1 MKKTLTKIA
10 LGLLCLALVFT
21 SCNPP
26 SYSKSMEDVKTPVN
40 LTNYEPLDIKSIQAD
55 SNEIV
60 SAVNSSEYIRGFD
73 ASALYA
79 LERNGAIF
87 YDSDNS
93 EKDMLTIL
101 KNHGVNWI
109 RLRVWNNPYSQAAG
123 TAENTGF
130 CDIKKAKEISVRA
143 KALGMKVLI
152 DFHYSDTWADP
163 DDQNLPAAWDKYA
176 NDADALADAVYDFTK
191 KSLTILKEA
200 GATPDM
206 VQIGNEID
214 SGMFLKKS
222 DGTTVAFNKSDLPTF
237 LAKASAAVKDV
248 DSNIKVMIHTTSRN
262 SGNNTKG
269 VLDLLD
275 SSIYDVIGLSYYP
288 FYDHG
293 NLETLSE
300 IIKGIKTALPEKDV
314 VIAETSFAWT
324 VDWVQG
330 KNDDTNNILYYTGE
344 ASLATAKDSL
354 VPYSSEDTLSSSLE
368 IVEYENNK
376 CVAATVDNQ
385 AEVIRAIMEVSA
397 NAGAKG
403 IFYWGGELV
412 STTTIPSS
420 WENQALFDLDG
431 KVLPS
436 IDVFGLRVNLKQE
449 KNMPVTIILQ
459 GFEEEVASVTVYG
472 SEATLSEDNTQAT
485 LTVSSNNA
493 NFSEWIEIPAV
504 VKDADGNEIEYTG
517 DTWIVFK
524 ESGAEITLTKK
535 EEVITFPYTKEVT
548 FTGGYDLF
556 LDARAFEGLN
566 ITELKVEV
574 ASYAGSGWWANINY
588 ADNWDTD
595 ISLPWDDNISGYSTT
610 ITDSTLIESYIAG
623 GVYIA
628 GGNGDTA
635 TVTVSYTTE

>member
-26 SYSKSMEDVKTPVN
+26 SYSKAMEDVKTSTVN
-40 LTNYEPLDIKSIQAD
+40 LTNYEPLDIKPIQAD
-55 SNEIV
+55 SDDIISV
-60 SAVNSSEYIRGFD
+60 VNSSEYIRGFD

-123 TAENTGF
+123 TADNTGF
-130 CDIKKAKEISVRA
+130 CDINKAKEISVRA

-163 DDQNLPAAWDKYA
+163 VKQNLPAAWDKYA
-176 NDADALADAVYDFTK
+176 NDAGALAEAVYDFTK
-191 KSLTILKEA
+191 RSLTILKEA

-222 DGTTVAFNKSDLPTF
+222 DGTTEAFKKTALPTF
-237 LAKASAAVKDV
+237 LAEASAAVEDV

-262 SGNNTKG
+262 SGNNAKD
-269 VLDLLD
+269 VLDSLD

-293 NLETLSE
+293 TLETLASTIQSLKSTYGKE
-300 IIKGIKTALPEKDV
+300 V

-324 VDWVQG
+324 VDWVEG
-330 KNDDTNNILYYTGE
+330 KNDDTSNTLWYDGLKIALE
-344 ASLATAKDSL
+344 SLSN
-354 VPYSSEDTLSSSLE
+354 YFNGY
-368 IVEYENNK
+368 EYESGNY
-376 CVAATVDNQ
+376 CIEPTIQNQ
-385 AEVIRAIMEVSA
+385 AEVIRTIMEVSA
-397 NAGAKG
+397 NAEAQG

-412 STTTIPSS
+412 STTSIPSS

-436 IDVFGLRVNLKQE
+436 IDVFNVQSK
-449 KNMPVTIILQ
+449 
-459 GFEEEVASVTVYG
+459 VA
-472 SEATLSEDNTQAT
+472 E
-485 LTVSSNNA
+485 
-493 NFSEWIEIPAV
+493 
-504 VKDADGNEIEYTG
+504 
-517 DTWIVFK
+517 
-524 ESGAEITLTKK
+524 
-535 EEVITFPYTKEVT
+535 
-548 FTGGYDLF
+548 
-556 LDARAFEGLN
+556 
-566 ITELKVEV
+566 
-574 ASYAGSGWWANINY
+574 
-588 ADNWDTD
+588 
-595 ISLPWDDNISGYSTT
+595 
-610 ITDSTLIESYIAG
+610 
-623 GVYIA
+623 
-628 GGNGDTA
+628 
-635 TVTVSYTTE
+635 

>member
-26 SYSKSMEDVKTPVN
+26 SYSKAMEDAKTPVN
-40 LTNYEPLDIKSIQAD
+40 LTNYEPLDIKPIQAD
-55 SNEIV
+55 S
-60 SAVNSSEYIRGFD
+60 VNSSEYIRGFD

-93 EKDMLTIL
+93 EKDMLSIL

-123 TAENTGF
+123 TAYNTGF

-163 DDQNLPAAWDKYA
+163 GKQNLPAAWDKYA
-176 NDADALADAVYDFTK
+176 NDANALAEAVYDFTK
-191 KSLTILKEA
+191 KSLSILREA

-222 DGTTVAFNKSDLPTF
+222 DGTSAAFDKSDLPTF

-248 DSNIKVMIHTTSRN
+248 DSSIKVMIHTTSRN

-288 FYDHG
+288 FFDDHG
-293 NLETLSE
+293 TLETLASTIQSLITTYGKE
-300 IIKGIKTALPEKDV
+300 V

-324 VDWVQG
+324 VDWVEG
-330 KNDDTNNILYYTGE
+330 KNDTVNNILWYYGDN
-344 ASLATAKDSL
+344 AGLNTAKINL
-354 VPYSSEDTLSSSLE
+354 VPYSEDGTLSLITQDE
-368 IVEYENNK
+368 KN
-376 CVAATVDNQ
+376 CVDATIQNQ
-385 AEVIRAIMEVSA
+385 AEVIRTIMEVSA

-412 STTTIPSS
+412 STTSIGSD

-436 IDVFGLRVNLKQE
+436 IDVFGLK
-449 KNMPVTIILQ
+449 
-459 GFEEEVASVTVYG
+459 
-472 SEATLSEDNTQAT
+472 
-485 LTVSSNNA
+485 
-493 NFSEWIEIPAV
+493 
-504 VKDADGNEIEYTG
+504 
-517 DTWIVFK
+517 
-524 ESGAEITLTKK
+524 AE
-535 EEVITFPYTKEVT
+535 
-548 FTGGYDLF
+548 
-556 LDARAFEGLN
+556 
-566 ITELKVEV
+566 
-574 ASYAGSGWWANINY
+574 
-588 ADNWDTD
+588 
-595 ISLPWDDNISGYSTT
+595 
-610 ITDSTLIESYIAG
+610 
-623 GVYIA
+623 
-628 GGNGDTA
+628 
-635 TVTVSYTTE
+635 

>member
-26 SYSKSMEDVKTPVN
+26 SYSKAMEDVKTSTVN
-40 LTNYEPLDIKSIQAD
+40 LTNYEPLDIKPIQAD
-55 SNEIV
+55 SDDIISV
-60 SAVNSSEYIRGFD
+60 VNSSEYIRGFD

-123 TAENTGF
+123 TADNTGF
-130 CDIKKAKEISVRA
+130 CDINKAKEISVRA

-163 DDQNLPAAWDKYA
+163 VKQNLPAAWDKYA
-176 NDADALADAVYDFTK
+176 NDANALAEAVYDFTK
-191 KSLTILKEA
+191 RSLTILKEA
-200 GATPDM
+200 GAIPDM

-214 SGMFLKKS
+214 GGIFKYMS
-222 DGTTVAFNKSDLPTF
+222 DGKTGTSLTDSDRKSILSVASQ
-237 LAKASAAVKDV
+237 SVKEIDE
-248 DSNIKVMIHTTSRN
+248 NIKVMVHVSCRENCTHIESTLTS
-262 SGNNTKG
+262 
-269 VLDLLD
+269 LD
-275 SSIYDVIGLSYYP
+275 SSTYDVIGLSYYP

-293 NLETLSE
+293 NIETLKSTIQSLKSTYGKE
-300 IIKGIKTALPEKDV
+300 V

-330 KNDDTNNILYYTGE
+330 KNDDTNNILGE

-436 IDVFGLRVNLKQE
+436 IDVFNVQSK
-449 KNMPVTIILQ
+449 
-459 GFEEEVASVTVYG
+459 VA
-472 SEATLSEDNTQAT
+472 E
-485 LTVSSNNA
+485 
-493 NFSEWIEIPAV
+493 
-504 VKDADGNEIEYTG
+504 
-517 DTWIVFK
+517 
-524 ESGAEITLTKK
+524 
-535 EEVITFPYTKEVT
+535 
-548 FTGGYDLF
+548 
-556 LDARAFEGLN
+556 
-566 ITELKVEV
+566 
-574 ASYAGSGWWANINY
+574 
-588 ADNWDTD
+588 
-595 ISLPWDDNISGYSTT
+595 
-610 ITDSTLIESYIAG
+610 
-623 GVYIA
+623 
-628 GGNGDTA
+628 
-635 TVTVSYTTE
+635 

>member
-26 SYSKSMEDVKTPVN
+26 SYSKAMEDAKTSTVN
-40 LTNYEPLDIKSIQAD
+40 LTNYEPLDIKPIQAD

-60 SAVNSSEYIRGFD
+60 SAVTSSEYIRGFD

-123 TAENTGF
+123 TADNTGF

-163 DDQNLPAAWDKYA
+163 VKQNLPAAWDKYA
-176 NDADALADAVYDFTK
+176 NDADALAEAVYDFTK
-191 KSLTILKEA
+191 RSLTILKEA

-222 DGTTVAFNKSDLPTF
+222 DGTTVAFNKSDLPIF

-262 SGNNTKG
+262 SGNNAKD

-293 NLETLSE
+293 TLETLATTIQSLKSTYGKE
-300 IIKGIKTALPEKDV
+300 V

-324 VDWVQG
+324 VDWVDG
-330 KNDDTNNILYYTGE
+330 KNDTVNNILWYDGLDT
-344 ASLATAKDSL
+344 ALKSLNN
-354 VPYSSEDTLSSSLE
+354 YFNGY
-368 IVEYENNK
+368 EYESGK
-376 CVAATVDNQ
+376 YCIEPTIQNQ
-385 AEVIRAIMEVSA
+385 AEVIRTIMEVSA

-412 STTTIPSS
+412 STTSIGSE

-436 IDVFGLRVNLKQE
+436 IDVFGLK
-449 KNMPVTIILQ
+449 
-459 GFEEEVASVTVYG
+459 
-472 SEATLSEDNTQAT
+472 
-485 LTVSSNNA
+485 
-493 NFSEWIEIPAV
+493 
-504 VKDADGNEIEYTG
+504 
-517 DTWIVFK
+517 
-524 ESGAEITLTKK
+524 AE
-535 EEVITFPYTKEVT
+535 
-548 FTGGYDLF
+548 
-556 LDARAFEGLN
+556 
-566 ITELKVEV
+566 
-574 ASYAGSGWWANINY
+574 
-588 ADNWDTD
+588 
-595 ISLPWDDNISGYSTT
+595 
-610 ITDSTLIESYIAG
+610 
-623 GVYIA
+623 
-628 GGNGDTA
+628 
-635 TVTVSYTTE
+635 

>member
-26 SYSKSMEDVKTPVN
+26 SYSKAMEDVKTPVN
-40 LTNYEPLDIKSIQAD
+40 LTNYEPLDIKPIQAD

-123 TAENTGF
+123 TAGNTGF

-163 DDQNLPAAWDKYA
+163 VKQNLPAAWDKYA

-191 KSLTILKEA
+191 RSLTILKEA

-222 DGTTVAFNKSDLPTF
+222 DGTTVAFNKSDLPIF

-262 SGNNTKG
+262 SGNNAKD

-449 KNMPVTIILQ
+449 KIMPVTIILE
-459 GFEEEVASVTVYG
+459 GFEEEVASVTVVNG
-472 SEATLSEDNTQAT
+472 SEVTLSEDKTQAT
-485 LTVSSNNA
+485 LTVSSNDA
-493 NFSEWIEIPAV
+493 NFSEWIEILAV
-504 VKDADGNEIEYTG
+504 VKDAAGNEIEYTG

-556 LDARAFEGLN
+556 LDESAFEGLN
-566 ITELKVEV
+566 ITSLTVQ
-574 ASYAGSGWWANINY
+574 ASNFNYSGNWWACIGY
-588 ADNWDTD
+588 DGEWKADL
-595 ISLPWDDNISGYSTT
+595 SWDDSINGYSIT
-610 ITDSTLIESYIAG
+610 ITDASEIQKYLTGLYVSGEA
-623 GVYIA
+623 
-628 GGNGDTA
+628 NGKA

>member
-26 SYSKSMEDVKTPVN
+26 SYSKAMEDAKTPVN
-40 LTNYEPLDIKSIQAD
+40 LTNYEPLDIKPIQAD
-55 SNEIV
+55 SNDIASV
-60 SAVNSSEYIRGFD
+60 VNSSEYIRGFD

-163 DDQNLPAAWDKYA
+163 VRQNLPAAWDKYA
-176 NDADALADAVYDFTK
+176 NDADALAEAVYDFTK

-237 LAKASAAVKDV
+237 LAKASAAVNDV

-262 SGNNTKG
+262 SGNNAKN
-269 VLDLLD
+269 VLGLLD

-330 KNDDTNNILYYTGE
+330 KNDDTNNILYYTGD
-344 ASLATAKDSL
+344 ASLVTAKDSL

-436 IDVFGLRVNLKQE
+436 IDVFGLKVNLKQE
-449 KNMPVTIILQ
+449 KFMPVTIILE
-459 GFEEEVASVTVYG
+459 GFEGEVASVTVYD
-472 SEATLSEDNTQAT
+472 SEATLSEDKTQAT

-556 LDARAFEGLN
+556 LEASAFEGLN

>member
-26 SYSKSMEDVKTPVN
+26 SYSKAMEDAKTPVN

-55 SNEIV
+55 SDDIASV
-60 SAVNSSEYIRGFD
+60 VNSSEYIRGFD

-163 DDQNLPAAWDKYA
+163 ADQNLPAAWDKYA
-176 NDADALADAVYDFTK
+176 NDANALADAVYDFTK
-191 KSLTILKEA
+191 RSLTILKEA

-237 LAKASAAVKDV
+237 LAKASAAVNDV

-262 SGNNTKG
+262 SGDNAKN
-269 VLDLLD
+269 VLGLLD

-293 NLETLSE
+293 NIETLESTIQSLKSTYE
-300 IIKGIKTALPEKDV
+300 GKEV

-324 VDWVQG
+324 VDWVEG
-330 KNDDTNNILYYTGE
+330 KNDTVNNILWYDGLKIALE
-344 ASLATAKDSL
+344 SLNN
-354 VPYSSEDTLSSSLE
+354 YFNGY
-368 IVEYENNK
+368 EYESGNY
-376 CVAATVDNQ
+376 CIEPTIQNQ
-385 AEVIRAIMEVSA
+385 AEVIRTIMEVSA

-412 STTTIPSS
+412 STTSIGSN

-436 IDVFGLRVNLKQE
+436 IDVFGLK
-449 KNMPVTIILQ
+449 
-459 GFEEEVASVTVYG
+459 
-472 SEATLSEDNTQAT
+472 
-485 LTVSSNNA
+485 
-493 NFSEWIEIPAV
+493 
-504 VKDADGNEIEYTG
+504 
-517 DTWIVFK
+517 
-524 ESGAEITLTKK
+524 AE
-535 EEVITFPYTKEVT
+535 
-548 FTGGYDLF
+548 
-556 LDARAFEGLN
+556 
-566 ITELKVEV
+566 
-574 ASYAGSGWWANINY
+574 
-588 ADNWDTD
+588 
-595 ISLPWDDNISGYSTT
+595 
-610 ITDSTLIESYIAG
+610 
-623 GVYIA
+623 
-628 GGNGDTA
+628 
-635 TVTVSYTTE
+635 

>member
-1 MKKTLTKIA
+1 MKKTLSKIA

-26 SYSKSMEDVKTPVN
+26 SYSKSMEDVKISTVN
-40 LTNYEPLDIKSIQAD
+40 LTNYEPLDIKPIQAA
-55 SNEIV
+55 SNNIASV
-60 SAVNSSEYIRGFD
+60 VNSSEYIRGFD

-93 EKDMLTIL
+93 EKDMLSIL

-130 CDIKKAKEISVRA
+130 CDINKAKEISVRA

-163 DDQNLPAAWDKYA
+163 GKQNLPAAWDKYA
-176 NDADALADAVYDFTK
+176 NDAKALAEAVYDFTK
-191 KSLTILKEA
+191 ISLTILKVA

-222 DGTTVAFNKSDLPTF
+222 DGTTVAFDKSDLPTF
-237 LAKASAAVKDV
+237 LARASAAVEDV
-248 DSNIKVMIHTTSRN
+248 DPDIKVMIHTTSRN
-262 SGNNTKG
+262 SGNNAKG

-275 SSIYDVIGLSYYP
+275 SKTYDVIGLSYYP

-293 NLETLSE
+293 NIETLKSTIQSLKSTYGKE
-300 IIKGIKTALPEKDV
+300 V

-324 VDWVQG
+324 VDWVEG
-330 KNDDTNNILYYTGE
+330 KNDDTSNTLWYDGLKIALE
-344 ASLATAKDSL
+344 SLSN
-354 VPYSSEDTLSSSLE
+354 YFNGY
-368 IVEYENNK
+368 EYESGNY
-376 CVAATVDNQ
+376 CIEPTIQNQ
-385 AEVIRAIMEVSA
+385 AEVIRTIMEVSA
-397 NAGAKG
+397 NAGANG

-436 IDVFGLRVNLKQE
+436 IDVFSIKAQ
-449 KNMPVTIILQ
+449 
-459 GFEEEVASVTVYG
+459 
-472 SEATLSEDNTQAT
+472 
-485 LTVSSNNA
+485 
-493 NFSEWIEIPAV
+493 
-504 VKDADGNEIEYTG
+504 
-517 DTWIVFK
+517 
-524 ESGAEITLTKK
+524 SGE
-535 EEVITFPYTKEVT
+535 
-548 FTGGYDLF
+548 
-556 LDARAFEGLN
+556 
-566 ITELKVEV
+566 
-574 ASYAGSGWWANINY
+574 
-588 ADNWDTD
+588 
-595 ISLPWDDNISGYSTT
+595 
-610 ITDSTLIESYIAG
+610 
-623 GVYIA
+623 
-628 GGNGDTA
+628 
-635 TVTVSYTTE
+635 

>member
-10 LGLLCLALVFT
+10 LGLICLALVFT

-26 SYSKSMEDVKTPVN
+26 SYSKAMEDAKTPVN
-40 LTNYEPLDIKSIQAD
+40 LTNYEPLDIKPIQAD

-60 SAVNSSEYIRGFD
+60 SAVKSSEYIRGFD
-73 ASALYA
+73 ASVLYA

-123 TAENTGF
+123 TAGNTGF

-163 DDQNLPAAWDKYA
+163 SKQNLPAAWDKYVGNA
-176 NDADALADAVYDFTK
+176 TSLADAVYDFTK
-191 KSLTILKEA
+191 RSLTILKVA

-222 DGTTVAFNKSDLPTF
+222 DGTTVAFDKSKLPTF

-248 DSNIKVMIHTTSRN
+248 DSSIKVMIHTTSRN
-262 SGNNTKG
+262 SGNNAKN

-275 SSIYDVIGLSYYP
+275 SKTYDVIGLSYYP

-293 NLETLSE
+293 TLETLASTIQSLKSTYE
-300 IIKGIKTALPEKDV
+300 GKEV

-324 VDWVQG
+324 VDWVEG
-330 KNDDTNNILYYTGE
+330 KNDTVNNTLWYDGLKTALE
-344 ASLATAKDSL
+344 SLNN
-354 VPYSSEDTLSSSLE
+354 YFNGY
-368 IVEYENNK
+368 EYESGNY
-376 CVAATVDNQ
+376 CIEPTIQNQ
-385 AEVIRAIMEVSA
+385 AEVIRTIMEVSA
-397 NAGAKG
+397 NAGAQG
-403 IFYWGGELV
+403 IFYWGGEWV
-412 STTTIPSS
+412 STTSIGSS

-436 IDVFGLRVNLKQE
+436 IDVFGLK
-449 KNMPVTIILQ
+449 
-459 GFEEEVASVTVYG
+459 
-472 SEATLSEDNTQAT
+472 
-485 LTVSSNNA
+485 
-493 NFSEWIEIPAV
+493 
-504 VKDADGNEIEYTG
+504 
-517 DTWIVFK
+517 
-524 ESGAEITLTKK
+524 AE
-535 EEVITFPYTKEVT
+535 
-548 FTGGYDLF
+548 
-556 LDARAFEGLN
+556 
-566 ITELKVEV
+566 
-574 ASYAGSGWWANINY
+574 
-588 ADNWDTD
+588 
-595 ISLPWDDNISGYSTT
+595 
-610 ITDSTLIESYIAG
+610 
-623 GVYIA
+623 
-628 GGNGDTA
+628 
-635 TVTVSYTTE
+635 

>member
-26 SYSKSMEDVKTPVN
+26 SYSKAMEDVKTSTVN
-40 LTNYEPLDIKSIQAD
+40 LTNYEPLDIKPIQAA
-55 SNEIV
+55 SNDIASV
-60 SAVNSSEYIRGFD
+60 VNSSEYIRGFD

-93 EKDMLTIL
+93 EKDMLSIL

-123 TAENTGF
+123 TADNTGF

-163 DDQNLPAAWDKYA
+163 AKQNLPAAWDKYA
-176 NDADALADAVYDFTK
+176 NDANALAEAVYDFTK
-191 KSLTILKEA
+191 KSLTILKDA

-222 DGTTVAFNKSDLPTF
+222 DGTTGAFSKSYLPTF
-237 LAKASAAVKDV
+237 LAKASKAVKDV
-248 DSNIKVMIHTTSRN
+248 DSNIKVMIHTTSKN
-262 SGNNTKG
+262 PGNNAKD
-269 VLDLLD
+269 VLG
-275 SSIYDVIGLSYYP
+275 SITYDVIGLSYYP

-293 NLETLSE
+293 NLETLASTIDSLITKYDKE
-300 IIKGIKTALPEKDV
+300 V

-436 IDVFGLRVNLKQE
+436 IDVFNVQSK
-449 KNMPVTIILQ
+449 
-459 GFEEEVASVTVYG
+459 VA
-472 SEATLSEDNTQAT
+472 E
-485 LTVSSNNA
+485 
-493 NFSEWIEIPAV
+493 
-504 VKDADGNEIEYTG
+504 
-517 DTWIVFK
+517 
-524 ESGAEITLTKK
+524 
-535 EEVITFPYTKEVT
+535 
-548 FTGGYDLF
+548 
-556 LDARAFEGLN
+556 
-566 ITELKVEV
+566 
-574 ASYAGSGWWANINY
+574 
-588 ADNWDTD
+588 
-595 ISLPWDDNISGYSTT
+595 
-610 ITDSTLIESYIAG
+610 
-623 GVYIA
+623 
-628 GGNGDTA
+628 
-635 TVTVSYTTE
+635 

>member
-26 SYSKSMEDVKTPVN
+26 SYSKAMEDVKTSTVN
-40 LTNYEPLDIKSIQAD
+40 LTNYEPLDIKPIQAD
-55 SNEIV
+55 SNEIASV
-60 SAVNSSEYIRGFD
+60 VDSSEYIRGFD

-130 CDIKKAKEISVRA
+130 CDINKAKEISVRA

-163 DDQNLPAAWDKYA
+163 SKQNLPVAWDKYA
-176 NDADALADAVYDFTK
+176 NDANALAEAVSDFTK

-222 DGTTVAFNKSDLPTF
+222 DGTTEAFKKEDLPTF
-237 LAKASAAVKDV
+237 LEKASAAVEDV

-262 SGNNTKG
+262 SGNNAKG

-275 SSIYDVIGLSYYP
+275 SKTYDVIGLSYYP
-288 FYDHG
+288 FYNHG
-293 NLETLSE
+293 NIETLATTIQSLKSTYGKE
-300 IIKGIKTALPEKDV
+300 V

-324 VDWVQG
+324 VDWVEG
-330 KNDDTNNILYYTGE
+330 KNDDTSNTLWYDGLKIALE
-344 ASLATAKDSL
+344 SLSN
-354 VPYSSEDTLSSSLE
+354 YFNGY
-368 IVEYENNK
+368 EYESGNY
-376 CVAATVDNQ
+376 CIEPTIQNQ
-385 AEVIRAIMEVSA
+385 AKVIRTIMEVSA
-397 NAGAKG
+397 NAGATG
-403 IFYWGGELV
+403 VFYWGGELV

-436 IDVFGLRVNLKQE
+436 IDVFNVQ
-449 KNMPVTIILQ
+449 
-459 GFEEEVASVTVYG
+459 
-472 SEATLSEDNTQAT
+472 
-485 LTVSSNNA
+485 
-493 NFSEWIEIPAV
+493 
-504 VKDADGNEIEYTG
+504 
-517 DTWIVFK
+517 
-524 ESGAEITLTKK
+524 
-535 EEVITFPYTKEVT
+535 
-548 FTGGYDLF
+548 
-556 LDARAFEGLN
+556 
-566 ITELKVEV
+566 LKVAE
-574 ASYAGSGWWANINY
+574 
-588 ADNWDTD
+588 
-595 ISLPWDDNISGYSTT
+595 
-610 ITDSTLIESYIAG
+610 
-623 GVYIA
+623 
-628 GGNGDTA
+628 
-635 TVTVSYTTE
+635 

>member
-10 LGLLCLALVFT
+10 LGLICLALVFT

-26 SYSKSMEDVKTPVN
+26 SYSKAMEDAKTPVN
-40 LTNYEPLDIKSIQAD
+40 LTNYEPLDIEPIQAD
-55 SNEIV
+55 SNDIASV
-60 SAVNSSEYIRGFD
+60 VNSSEYIRGFD
-73 ASALYA
+73 ASVLYA

-93 EKDMLTIL
+93 EKDMLSIL

-123 TAENTGF
+123 TANNTGF

-163 DDQNLPAAWDKYA
+163 SKQNLPAAWDKYVGNA
-176 NDADALADAVYDFTK
+176 TSLADAVYDFTK

-222 DGTTVAFNKSDLPTF
+222 DGTTVAFNKSVLPTF

-262 SGNNTKG
+262 SGNNAEG
-269 VLDLLD
+269 VLDLLN

-288 FYDHG
+288 FYNHG
-293 NLETLSE
+293 TLETLESTIQSLKSTYE
-300 IIKGIKTALPEKDV
+300 GKEV

-324 VDWVQG
+324 VDWVEG
-330 KNDDTNNILYYTGE
+330 KNDTVNNILWYYGDN
-344 ASLATAKDSL
+344 AGLNTAKINL
-354 VPYSSEDTLSSSLE
+354 VPYSENGTLSLITQDE
-368 IVEYENNK
+368 RN
-376 CVAATVDNQ
+376 CVDATIQNQ

-397 NAGAKG
+397 NAGAQG

-412 STTTIPSS
+412 STTSIGSE

-436 IDVFGLRVNLKQE
+436 IDVFGLK
-449 KNMPVTIILQ
+449 
-459 GFEEEVASVTVYG
+459 
-472 SEATLSEDNTQAT
+472 
-485 LTVSSNNA
+485 
-493 NFSEWIEIPAV
+493 
-504 VKDADGNEIEYTG
+504 
-517 DTWIVFK
+517 
-524 ESGAEITLTKK
+524 AE
-535 EEVITFPYTKEVT
+535 
-548 FTGGYDLF
+548 
-556 LDARAFEGLN
+556 
-566 ITELKVEV
+566 
-574 ASYAGSGWWANINY
+574 
-588 ADNWDTD
+588 
-595 ISLPWDDNISGYSTT
+595 
-610 ITDSTLIESYIAG
+610 
-623 GVYIA
+623 
-628 GGNGDTA
+628 
-635 TVTVSYTTE
+635 

>member
-26 SYSKSMEDVKTPVN
+26 SYSKAMEDVKTSTVN
-40 LTNYEPLDIKSIQAD
+40 LTNYEPLDIKPIQAD
-55 SNEIV
+55 SDDIISV
-60 SAVNSSEYIRGFD
+60 VNSSEYIRGFD

-123 TAENTGF
+123 TADNTGF
-130 CDIKKAKEISVRA
+130 CDINKAKEISVRA

-163 DDQNLPAAWDKYA
+163 VKQNLPAAWDKYA
-176 NDADALADAVYDFTK
+176 NDANALAETVYDFTK
-191 KSLTILKEA
+191 RSLTILKEA

-222 DGTTVAFNKSDLPTF
+222 DGTTEAFKKEDLPTF
-237 LAKASAAVKDV
+237 LEKASAAVEDV

-262 SGNNTKG
+262 SGNNAKG

-275 SSIYDVIGLSYYP
+275 SKTYDVIGLSYYP

-293 NLETLSE
+293 NIETLKSTIQSLKSTYGKE
-300 IIKGIKTALPEKDV
+300 V

-324 VDWVQG
+324 VDWVEG
-330 KNDDTNNILYYTGE
+330 KNDDTSNTLWYDGLKIALE
-344 ASLATAKDSL
+344 SLSN
-354 VPYSSEDTLSSSLE
+354 YFNGY
-368 IVEYENNK
+368 EYESGNY
-376 CVAATVDNQ
+376 CIEPTIQNQ
-385 AEVIRAIMEVSA
+385 AEVIRTIMEVSA
-397 NAGAKG
+397 NAGAQG
-403 IFYWGGELV
+403 IFYWGGEWV
-412 STTTIPSS
+412 STTSIGSS

-436 IDVFGLRVNLKQE
+436 IDVFNVQSK
-449 KNMPVTIILQ
+449 
-459 GFEEEVASVTVYG
+459 VA
-472 SEATLSEDNTQAT
+472 E
-485 LTVSSNNA
+485 
-493 NFSEWIEIPAV
+493 
-504 VKDADGNEIEYTG
+504 
-517 DTWIVFK
+517 
-524 ESGAEITLTKK
+524 
-535 EEVITFPYTKEVT
+535 
-548 FTGGYDLF
+548 
-556 LDARAFEGLN
+556 
-566 ITELKVEV
+566 
-574 ASYAGSGWWANINY
+574 
-588 ADNWDTD
+588 
-595 ISLPWDDNISGYSTT
+595 
-610 ITDSTLIESYIAG
+610 
-623 GVYIA
+623 
-628 GGNGDTA
+628 
-635 TVTVSYTTE
+635 

>member
-10 LGLLCLALVFT
+10 LGLICLALVFT

-26 SYSKSMEDVKTPVN
+26 SYSKAMEDAKTPVN
-40 LTNYEPLDIKSIQAD
+40 LTNYEPLDIEPIQAD
-55 SNEIV
+55 SNDIASV
-60 SAVNSSEYIRGFD
+60 VNSSEYIRGFD
-73 ASALYA
+73 ASVLYA

-123 TAENTGF
+123 TAGNTGF

-163 DDQNLPAAWDKYA
+163 ADQNLPAAWDKYA
-176 NDADALADAVYDFTK
+176 NDANALADVVYDFTK
-191 KSLTILKEA
+191 RSLTILKEA

-222 DGTTVAFNKSDLPTF
+222 DGTTGAFSKSALPTF
-237 LAKASAAVKDV
+237 LAKASAAVDDV

-262 SGNNTKG
+262 SGNNAEG
-269 VLDLLD
+269 VLDLLN

-293 NLETLSE
+293 TLETLATTIQSLKSTYDKE
-300 IIKGIKTALPEKDV
+300 V

-324 VDWVQG
+324 VDWVDG
-330 KNDDTNNILYYTGE
+330 KNDTVDNILWYYSNNAG
-344 ASLATAKDSL
+344 LDIAKTNL
-354 VPYSSEDTLSSSLE
+354 VPYSEDGTLSLITQDE
-368 IVEYENNK
+368 RN
-376 CVAATVDNQ
+376 CVDATIQNQ
-385 AEVIRAIMEVSA
+385 AEVIRTIMEVSA

-412 STTTIPSS
+412 STTSIGSN

-436 IDVFGLRVNLKQE
+436 IDVFGLK
-449 KNMPVTIILQ
+449 
-459 GFEEEVASVTVYG
+459 
-472 SEATLSEDNTQAT
+472 
-485 LTVSSNNA
+485 
-493 NFSEWIEIPAV
+493 
-504 VKDADGNEIEYTG
+504 
-517 DTWIVFK
+517 
-524 ESGAEITLTKK
+524 AE
-535 EEVITFPYTKEVT
+535 
-548 FTGGYDLF
+548 
-556 LDARAFEGLN
+556 
-566 ITELKVEV
+566 
-574 ASYAGSGWWANINY
+574 
-588 ADNWDTD
+588 
-595 ISLPWDDNISGYSTT
+595 
-610 ITDSTLIESYIAG
+610 
-623 GVYIA
+623 
-628 GGNGDTA
+628 
-635 TVTVSYTTE
+635 

>member
-1 MKKTLTKIA
+1 MKKTFTKIA

-26 SYSKSMEDVKTPVN
+26 SYSKAMEDVKTPVN
-40 LTNYEPLDIKSIQAD
+40 LTNYEPLDIKPIQAD

-73 ASALYA
+73 ASVLYA

-123 TAENTGF
+123 TADNTGF

-163 DDQNLPAAWDKYA
+163 VKQNLPAAWDKYA
-176 NDADALADAVYDFTK
+176 NDADALAEAVYDFTK
-191 KSLTILKEA
+191 KSLSILREA

-222 DGTTVAFNKSDLPTF
+222 DGTTGAFSKSALPTF

-248 DSNIKVMIHTTSRN
+248 DSSIKVMIHTTSRN
-262 SGNNTKG
+262 SGDNAKN

-275 SSIYDVIGLSYYP
+275 SKTYDVIGLSYYP
-288 FYDHG
+288 FYNHG
-293 NLETLSE
+293 NIETLASTIQSLKSTYGKE
-300 IIKGIKTALPEKDV
+300 V

-324 VDWVQG
+324 VDWVEG
-330 KNDDTNNILYYTGE
+330 KNDTVNNILWYYGDN
-344 ASLATAKDSL
+344 AGLDTAKINL
-354 VPYSSEDTLSSSLE
+354 VPYSEDGTLSLITQDE
-368 IVEYENNK
+368 RN
-376 CVAATVDNQ
+376 CVDATIQNQ
-385 AEVIRAIMEVSA
+385 AEVIRTIMEVSA

-412 STTTIPSS
+412 STTSIGSD

-436 IDVFGLRVNLKQE
+436 IDVFGLK
-449 KNMPVTIILQ
+449 
-459 GFEEEVASVTVYG
+459 
-472 SEATLSEDNTQAT
+472 
-485 LTVSSNNA
+485 
-493 NFSEWIEIPAV
+493 
-504 VKDADGNEIEYTG
+504 
-517 DTWIVFK
+517 
-524 ESGAEITLTKK
+524 AE
-535 EEVITFPYTKEVT
+535 
-548 FTGGYDLF
+548 
-556 LDARAFEGLN
+556 
-566 ITELKVEV
+566 
-574 ASYAGSGWWANINY
+574 
-588 ADNWDTD
+588 
-595 ISLPWDDNISGYSTT
+595 
-610 ITDSTLIESYIAG
+610 
-623 GVYIA
+623 
-628 GGNGDTA
+628 
-635 TVTVSYTTE
+635 